1 MAGEDDFILDQT
13 FDMQPPVV
21 DDEFAVDQISAGL
34 EKGTSPLEQ
43 LIGDDTIL
51 QQAGQEVARKASS
64 AIRGGAV
71 PMLGAKIGSML
82 PGTPFHKA
90 VYSLAGGLALPASE
104 LGSIALN
111 KMGFDVGSPY
121 EALQKFY
128 TDLGLPESQTNIE
141 KDIEAFF
148 GGAGGVKKAATM
160 FRKNDPRSLFGI
172 NPNQQAILSGS
183 QAAGAQELINEGM
196 DPLKANLYSFGAT
209 APFSI
214 FGNKRPVGQ
223 SSFEKK
229 LEAGNL
235 YKFADQSGVKITKN
249 NSNDL
254 YNRILQNA
262 KDDDIDIMNLGVN
275 QYGAYKNISQSLT
288 EKSVKTLNNVMTRL
302 KNKDLSLNELE
313 KVRRTIG
320 NEISGASK
328 NDQRILI
335 GMRDTID
342 DYIAN
347 SDPNMFFG
355 GKEMGRAEVQAIQ
368 NARELWKQAGRSDYL
383 NDIFRSA
390 ELRAAS
396 SQRDYEKILVSKLAT
411 LADNPKKFNR
421 FTKAEQDSIEEF
433 IKGGEFTKF
442 MRSTGNML
450 DKYATSFAIGALGAD
465 MGTAAIVPP
474 LLSSAANKVA
484 NTAVNQ
490 GAANLE
496 NILRLG
502 RQPTLLEMAEANLV
516 NPAMISGLLG
526 GRSAINYGKQ

>member
-1 MAGEDDFILDQT
+1 MSDDFIIDQT
-13 FDMQPPVV
+13 FDIQPPVV

-43 LIGDDTIL
+43 LIGDETIL
-51 QQAGQEVARKASS
+51 QRGGQEVARKVSS

-71 PMLGAKIGSML
+71 PMLGAQIGSML

-90 VYSLAGGLALPASE
+90 VYSLVGGLALPATE
-104 LGSIALN
+104 LGAIALN
-111 KMGFDVGSPY
+111 KMGLDVGSPY

-160 FRKNDPRSLFGI
+160 FGKNNPKSLMAI

-196 DPLKANLYSFGAT
+196 DPLEANLYSFGAT

-214 FGNKRPVGQ
+214 FGNKRPIGQ

-229 LEAGNL
+229 LEANQL
-235 YKFADQSGVKITKN
+235 YNFADQSGVKITKN

-275 QYGAYKNISQSLT
+275 QYGAYKNTSQSLT
-288 EKSVKTLNNVMTRL
+288 EKSVKTLNNIMTRL

-320 NEISGASK
+320 NEIPSASK

-342 DYIAN
+342 DFIEN

-368 NARELWKQAGRSDYL
+368 KARDLWKQAGRSDYL

-411 LADNPKKFNR
+411 LADNPKKFNK
-421 FTKAEQDSIEEF
+421 FSQVEKQAIEDF
-433 IKGGEFTKF
+433 IKGGSFTKF
-442 MRSTGNML
+442 MRSTSQFL
-450 DKYATSFAIGALGAD
+450 DKASLPLVATGLTMDYGASSLIPT
-465 MGTAAIVPP
+465 M
-474 LLSSAANKVA
+474 LSSATNKVA
-484 NTAVNQ
+484 NAAVNQ

-526 GRSAINYGKQ
+526 GRSAINYGTR

>member
-1 MAGEDDFILDQT
+1 MSDDFIIDQT
-13 FDMQPPVV
+13 FDIQPPVV
-21 DDEFAVDQISAGL
+21 DDEYSVDQISASL

-43 LIGDDTIL
+43 LIGDETIL

-71 PMLGAKIGSML
+71 PMLGAQIGAAL
-82 PGTPFHKA
+82 PGTPFSKA
-90 VYSLAGGLALPASE
+90 VMSLAGGLALPAAE
-104 LGSIALN
+104 LGAIAIN

-160 FRKNDPRSLFGI
+160 FSKNNPRSLFGI
-172 NPNQQAILSGS
+172 NPNQQALLSGS
-183 QAAGAQELINEGM
+183 QAAGAQEQINRGV
-196 DPLKANLYSFGAT
+196 DPLEANIKSFVAT

-214 FGNKRPVGQ
+214 FGKNRPVGQ

-229 LEAGNL
+229 LEAGDL
-235 YKFADQSGVKITKN
+235 YNFADKSGVKIAKN
-249 NSNDL
+249 NSNELFD
-254 YNRILQNA
+254 RILENA
-262 KDDDIDIMNLGVN
+262 KTDDIDIMNLGVN
-275 QYGAYKNISQSLT
+275 QYGAYKNTSQSLT
-288 EKSVKTLNNVMTRL
+288 EKSVKVLNNLMLRL
-302 KNKDLSLNELE
+302 KNKDLSLSELE

-320 NEISGASK
+320 GEISNASK

-342 DYIAN
+342 DYISN

-355 GKEMGRAEVQAIQ
+355 GKEMGRAEVQALQ
-368 NARELWKQAGRSDYL
+368 KARDLWKQAGRSDYL

-421 FTKAEQDSIEEF
+421 FSKAEQDSIEEF
-433 IKGGEFTKF
+433 IKGGNFTKF
-442 MRSTGNML
+442 MRSTGNLL
-450 DKYATSFAIGALGAD
+450 DRYATPLAIGALGAD

-502 RQPTLLEMAEANLV
+502 RQPTLLELAEANLV

-526 GRSAINYGKQ
+526 GRSAINYGTR